1 MPFQHER
8 HTTSHCCQKL
18 SVGFYSFFS
27 ANNSSFTSTTSN
39 LNIAKLEFT
48 NIMEFR
54 EPIQESNLMSAQT
67 TSQSTQSPLDEMQ
80 MHATQA
86 ANLLKAL
93 ANENRLMIMCT
104 LLNGELSV
112 GELNAKVPLSQS
124 ALSQHLASLRDAGLV
139 STRKEAQTVYYQV
152 CGDEASKIIAVL
164 QSIYC
169 PTI

>member
-1 MPFQHER
+1 M
-8 HTTSHCCQKL
+8 TTES
-18 SVGFYSFFS
+18 
-27 ANNSSFTSTTSN
+27 TSPAS
-39 LNIAKLEFT
+39 
-48 NIMEFR
+48 
-54 EPIQESNLMSAQT
+54 P
-67 TSQSTQSPLDEMQ
+67 SPLDDMQ
-80 MHATQA
+80 VHASQA
-86 ANLLKAL
+86 ASLLKAL

-139 STRKEAQTVYYQV
+139 STRKAAQTVYYQV
-152 CGDEASKIIAVL
+152 CGDEARKIIAVL